1 MLAPDDREQRHPGVV
16 TSSSSAHWVTSS
28 TELEGRDGGFLISRN
43 QGSSQPSRGGGS
55 PQDEGGAVV
64 TSHGQGEGG
73 AEAGAHHG
81 QQHEGPAA
89 QQAPAGRR
97 GGNTRTRT
105 LPSSANKAQAVWRL
119 SQRTP
124 APPLQ
129 GAAAAR
135 PVSGSAPPPPR
146 LGALSAERWPCSLL
160 HCPPADTPLVG
171 IRKHRNVRLQAR
183 EQRQLGHKHPACRQ
197 EPPYPGGEHS
207 LLQLEP
213 QEPPEL

>member
-1 MLAPDDREQRHPGVV
+1 MGRGREGLRQERTTANSAKAP
-16 TSSSSAHWVTSS
+16 
-28 TELEGRDGGFLISRN
+28 L
-43 QGSSQPSRGGGS
+43 PSR
-55 PQDEGGAVV
+55 PQR
-64 TSHGQGEGG
+64 G
-73 AEAGAHHG
+73 AEAGTHALG
-81 QQHEGPAA
+81 RFQAA
-89 QQAPAGRR
+89 L
-97 GGNTRTRT
+97 TR
-105 LPSSANKAQAVWRL
+105 PRL
-119 SQRTP
+119 SGGLAKGPWPHPSRAPLQP
-124 APPLQ
+124 ILSVGAPPH
-129 GAAAAR
+129 
-135 PVSGSAPPPPR
+135 PPR

>member
-81 QQHEGPAA
+81 QQREGPAA

-97 GGNTRTRT
+97 GGNTRTLGRF
-105 LPSSANKAQAVWRL
+105 QAALTRPRL
-119 SQRTP
+119 SGGLAKGPRP
-124 APPLQ
+124 HPSRAPLQ
-129 GAAAAR
+129 
-135 PVSGSAPPPPR
+135 PVLSVGAPPPR
-146 LGALSAERWPCSLL
+146 ALGPYLLSGG
-160 HCPPADTPLVG
+160 LVASYT
-171 IRKHRNVRLQAR
+171 V
-183 EQRQLGHKHPACRQ
+183 RQLTHPWW
-197 EPPYPGGEHS
+197 ESGNTGT
-207 LLQLEP
+207 
-213 QEPPEL
+213 